1 MGRALG
7 SWRTLRAFVPPL
19 DCPPMHLNGRPTL
32 QTAARALA
40 PLVLFLVAIAVVG
53 QWPTGAPP
61 DAGAA
66 TPRALAGQDDGQR
79 RKQVAPVPPA
89 PPGSKWTGHAFDA
102 CRAPSQRVMDR
113 WRTASPF
120 TGVGIY
126 LGGIHRACEQ
136 RHLTPRW
143 VTRQLRTGWKLL
155 PIWVG
160 PQASCTGY
168 DHRIVSRPG
177 PRLRYDAARA
187 DGARQARRAAATARS
202 LRLPRGELIF
212 YDLEGFDAGN
222 QRCRW
227 SSLSFLEAWTDQL
240 HRSGYRSGVYS
251 HVNSG
256 IALLSRTRSTYVRPD
271 AVWYAWIDRVGGI
284 PREYVA
290 DPAFMRTSRVH
301 QYVLDTTVEFGGVEM
316 DIDWNFVSLGATS
329 RPSRPT
335 SCEALAGR
343 VPPRQVRAGERG
355 AVVKAIQCLTST
367 GALHPAKASGQYD
380 AATVSAVRR
389 FQARQ
394 GLRPTGAVDRSTWTS
409 LLARG
414 HHPVL
419 RKGSGG
425 ESVARL
431 QRSLNAAVR
440 ARPLHVDGSFGQ
452 ATSRAVARYRKHLG
466 LDGKNIVTARVWTAL
481 ARGRVLP
488 GRR

>member
-1 MGRALG
+1 
-7 SWRTLRAFVPPL
+7 
-19 DCPPMHLNGRPTL
+19 MHLNGRPTL

-40 PLVLFLVAIAVVG
+40 PLVLFLVAIGVVG
-53 QWPTGAPP
+53 QWPTGTPP

-66 TPRALAGQDDGQR
+66 SPRALTVQDDGRDDGR
-79 RKQVAPVPPA
+79 RARQVVAPVPPA
-89 PPGSKWTGHAFDA
+89 PRGSEWTGHAFDA

-136 RHLTPRW
+136 HHLTPRW
-143 VTRQLRTGWKLL
+143 VTRQLRSGWKLL

-177 PRLRYDAARA
+177 PHNRYGAARA
-187 DGARQARRAAATARS
+187 DGARQARWAAATARS
-202 LRLPRGELIF
+202 LSLPRGELIF
-212 YDLEGFDAGN
+212 YDLEGFDTSS
-222 QRCRW
+222 QRCRQ
-227 SSLSFLEAWTDQL
+227 SSLAFLEAWTNQL

-251 HVNSG
+251 HVNAG
-256 IALLSRTRSTYVRPD
+256 IALLSRTGPAYLRPD
-271 AVWYAWIDRVGGI
+271 AVWYAWIDRVGGL
-284 PREYVA
+284 PGEHVA

-301 QYVLDTTVEFGGVEM
+301 QYVLDTRVEFGGIEM
-316 DIDWNFVSLGATS
+316 DIDWNFVALGATS

-343 VPPRQVRAGERG
+343 VPPRQVRVGERG
-355 AVVKAIQCLTST
+355 AVVKAVQCLTSA
-367 GALHPAKASGQYD
+367 GAHHPEKVSGQYD
-380 AATVSAVRR
+380 AATVRAVRR

-414 HHPVL
+414 HQPVL
-419 RKGSGG
+419 RQGSGG
-425 ESVARL
+425 EPVARL
-431 QRSLNAAVR
+431 QRSLNAAVTV
-440 ARPLHVDGSFGQ
+440 RPIQVDGSFGQ

-466 LDGKNIVTARVWTAL
+466 LEGKNIVTARVWSAL
-481 ARGRVLP
+481 TRGRVLP
-488 GRR
+488 DRPR